1 MEEGNVIDTR
11 FPGRTT
17 QQRHLI
23 LEIIEWADRHLD
35 ADEIYRRARQTSRNI
50 SLSTVYRNL
59 QLFKEQGLVKE
70 HQFDGMR
77 RCYERMPSSWHHHI
91 VCVGCGRVFEFTC
104 PSTEKIKSRL
114 TREKGFKVTDVD
126 VRFMGY
132 CPECQRQL
140 QQKVDDKELA
150 QMERR

>member
-1 MEEGNVIDTR
+1 MEERNVIDTR

-59 QLFKEQGLVKE
+59 QLFKEHGLVKE
-70 HQFDGMR
+70 HQ
-77 RCYERMPSSWHHHI
+77 I
-91 VCVGCGRVFEFTC
+91 VCVGCGIVFEFTC
-104 PSTEKIKSRL
+104 PLTEKIKFRL
-114 TREKGFKVTDVD
+114 TREKGFEVTDVD